1 MRMLK
6 DASFVSISSLYL
18 VIFDYLHSFTPVLTL
33 KIRPISVDLYFEGTP
48 PARDES
54 FKPSFVQIGELV

>member
-1 MRMLK
+1 VNR
-6 DASFVSISSLYL
+6 
-18 VIFDYLHSFTPVLTL
+18 
-33 KIRPISVDLYFEGTP
+33 VDLYFEGTS